1 MQLEFCEVHA
11 PLFLAGT
18 NLGLKLD
25 PAKRAGLELTYSRE
39 YEELEVKWNGKTG
52 IVPVTNIAIMVPGKP
67 KAREELKSHAMVA
80 NISRSAQVETPQG
93 HVHAG
98 PGKGKK

>member
-1 MQLEFCEVHA
+1 MELKFCEVHT

-25 PAKRAGLELTYSRE
+25 PSKRTGLLLNYSRKDQ
-39 YEELEVKWNGKTG
+39 ELEVEWNGEKG
-52 IVPVTNIAIMVPGKP
+52 YVPSTNVVIFVPGSP
-67 KAREELKSHAMVA
+67 KKAADIITHPMIA
-80 NISRSAQVETPQG
+80 NIHSAQVETPQG
-93 HVHAG
+93 HVFAG